1 MMNKMKIIIKK
12 LAIILWNFFIALTIT
27 TFLVSLL
34 SLLRENTTNTITLV
48 FSTCGCALL
57 IVIVVYWR
65 FKDIVEIIDFH
76 GWKKLT
82 KKE

>member
-1 MMNKMKIIIKK
+1 MKIIIKK
-12 LAIILWNFFIALTIT
+12 LAIILWNFFIALSIT

-34 SLLRENTTNTITLV
+34 SLLKENSINDINLV

-65 FKDIVEIIDFH
+65 FKDVVTMIPFYS
-76 GWKKLT
+76 WKKS
-82 KKE
+82 KKEK